1 MARELEER
9 TIEIPKENWMSF
21 LQLLN
26 RHAID
31 RPLRLEVV
39 NRELG
44 DQEMG
49 DYLPF
54 RGMSFETKG
63 SDRGD
68 LLIITAADQGEL
80 THRIAVPTH
89 IYILYNE
96 AAELEL
102 LTVEDADNGKTLM
115 YFEHLPALPEEA
127 HEEHR
132 QQAPPA

>member
-1 MARELEER
+1 MARKLEQR
-9 TIEIPKENWMSF
+9 TLEIPKENWMSF
-21 LQLLN
+21 LEMLN
-26 RHAID
+26 RHAAD

-54 RGMSFETKG
+54 RGINFEAKG

-68 LLIITAADQGEL
+68 LLIITGSDRGEL
-80 THRIAVPTH
+80 THRIARPTR
-89 IYILYNE
+89 IYILHNE

-102 LTVEDADNGKTLM
+102 VTIEEADNGKTLM
-115 YFEHLPALPEEA
+115 YFEHLPALPEEL
-127 HEEHR
+127 HQDP
-132 QQAPPA
+132 QQHASPA